1 MDIGLLLL
9 RLTAGLTLAAHGT
22 QKLFGWFGGPGLD
35 AVGQFFATPGFRPG
49 RRHAPMAGLAETGA
63 DRADSL

>member
-9 RLTAGLTLAAHGT
+9 LLTVGLTLAAHGT

-35 AVGQFFATPGFRPG
+35 AVGQFFAI
-49 RRHAPMAGLAETGA
+49 APRLGLPC
-63 DRADSL
+63 